1 MLVGETINIGKG
13 VADNTGVFDGRGV
26 NVRRCVGDKVRVRK
40 GRDGIGEA
48 WDVFAG
54 VRAVRQPAKTSASK
68 RMKGET
74 FLVMTTSR

>member
-1 MLVGETINIGKG
+1 VLVGETVNVGKG

-26 NVRRCVGDKVRVRK
+26 NVRRGVGDKVRVRK

-54 VRAVRQPAKTSASK
+54 VRAVWQPAKISTSK
-68 RMKGET
+68 IMKDET
-74 FLVMTTSR
+74 FLVITTSR